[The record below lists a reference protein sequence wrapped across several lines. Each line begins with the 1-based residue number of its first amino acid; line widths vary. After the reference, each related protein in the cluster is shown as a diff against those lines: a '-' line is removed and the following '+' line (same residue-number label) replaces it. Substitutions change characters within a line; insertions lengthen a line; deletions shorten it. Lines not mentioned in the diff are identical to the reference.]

1 MLVSARA
8 IGHWAVGTGLRELG
22 FWELNMIEL
31 STTMTVGDVV
41 AHDLRSAAV
50 FARHGIDFCCGGRRS
65 IEEVCRE
72 KGVNA
77 ETVLQELAD
86 VDARGGTPE
95 DLTTLPIGRIIE
107 RILEN
112 HHTYIRAQIPVIQA
126 YLAKLAAK
134 KGDLWPDLRR
144 IEAQF
149 TELAHELTRHMEK
162 EETILFP
169 FIEAMLE
176 ARAQCRRVP
185 RTPFGTIQNPVRMME
200 LEHQQAGSEMWGIRV
215 LTNNFQPPADACV
228 TWRACY
234 AELEAF
240 ERDLH
245 QHVHLEN
252 NVLFPAAARLEE
264 ELS

>member
-1 MLVSARA
+1 
-8 IGHWAVGTGLRELG
+8 
-22 FWELNMIEL
+22 MIDL
-31 STTMTVGDVV
+31 STTTTVGDIV

-65 IEEVCRE
+65 LDEACRAS
-72 KGVNA
+72 GVDPA
-77 ETVLQELAD
+77 TVVEELAAMSAPGD
-86 VDARGGTPE
+86 LPQ
-95 DLTTLPIGRIIE
+95 DLTGLPPERLIE

-112 HHTYIRAQIPVIQA
+112 HHAYIRRQLPVIQG

-134 KGDLWPDLRR
+134 KGDRHPELRR
-144 IEAQF
+144 IETAF
-149 TELAHELTRHMEK
+149 TEMASELTRHMEK

-169 FIEAMLE
+169 FIEAMVD
-176 ARAQCRRVP
+176 AKTQCHRLP

-200 LEHQQAGSEMWGIRV
+200 LEHQQAGAEMWDIRV

-234 AELEAF
+234 AELADF

-245 QHVHLEN
+245 EHVHLEN
-252 NVLFPAAARLEE
+252 HVLFPAAARLEE

>member
-1 MLVSARA
+1 M
-8 IGHWAVGTGLRELG
+8 T
-22 FWELNMIEL
+22 EL

-41 AHDLRSAAV
+41 ARDLRSAAV

-65 IEEVCRE
+65 IEDACRE
-72 KGVNA
+72 KGISA
-77 ETVLQELAD
+77 ELVLRELAD
-86 VDARGGTPE
+86 VEARGDARE
-95 DLTTLPIGRIIE
+95 DLTAVPVERIIE

-112 HHTYIRAQIPVIQA
+112 HHTYIRRQIPVIQG
-126 YLAKLAAK
+126 YLARLAVK
-134 KGDLWPDLRR
+134 KGDRWPELRR
-144 IEAQF
+144 IETQF
-149 TELAHELTRHMEK
+149 TEMAHELLRHMEK

-169 FIEAMLE
+169 FIQAMLD
-176 ARAQCRRVP
+176 AKAQCHRIP

-200 LEHQQAGSEMWGIRV
+200 LEHQQAGSEMWAIRV
-215 LTNNFQPPADACV
+215 LTDNFRPPAEACV

-245 QHVHLEN
+245 EHVHLEN
-252 NVLFPAAARLEE
+252 NVLFPAAARLEQ